1 MPELRQAMDTTSPR
15 RCGSRRRLCSRLGSN
30 NQKEPTFLVAARSA
44 VSAATTAALA
54 LLRFADLE
62 GTSLIILAVKRLGGA
77 GGISS
82 RHFDETEAT
91 RATGVPIVDQR
102 DLFNGSM
109 G

>member
-1 MPELRQAMDTTSPR
+1 MPLPAGGFAAAWGATIKGIS
-15 RCGSRRRLCSRLGSN
+15 L
-30 NQKEPTFLVAARSA
+30 LVAARSA

-62 GTSLIILAVKRLGGA
+62 GTSLIVLAVERLGGA

-82 RHFDETEAT
+82 RHLDKTETT